1 MEGKYLI
8 ALINY
13 CHVEHAGSD
22 ISVEQAI
29 NYVQT
34 EAITNN
40 TTIEDILSKYL

>member
-13 CHVEHAGSD
+13 CHVEYANSD

-29 NYVQT
+29 DYVQA
-34 EAITNN
+34 EAINNN
-40 TTIEDILSKYL
+40 TTIEDVLNRYL